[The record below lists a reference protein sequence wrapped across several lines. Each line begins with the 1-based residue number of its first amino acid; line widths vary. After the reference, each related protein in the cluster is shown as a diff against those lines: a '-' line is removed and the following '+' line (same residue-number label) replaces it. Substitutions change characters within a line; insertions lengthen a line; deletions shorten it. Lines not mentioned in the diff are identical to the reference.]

1 MISRRGSALGIAVAG
16 LMTLAGCAGGLRFD
30 ARTIERRCGVVA
42 GTELSREQAVCMA
55 RLAGLKES
63 RRCPFEIADVRDP
76 DRGDAFRVRES
87 CSGLAVSI
95 SRSDATVIVVELDR
109 VIARFDD

>member
-1 MISRRGSALGIAVAG
+1 MRNARAGMALAFLVLA
-16 LMTLAGCAGGLRFD
+16 AGCAVGLRFD

-42 GTELSREQAVCMA
+42 GTELSRDQAVCMA

-76 DRGDAFRVRES
+76 ERGDAFRVRES

-95 SRSDATVIVVELDR
+95 SRSDATVVVVELDR